1 MINEED
7 MILDIQQEDIQ
18 QEELLSRVAKVE
30 EQLCNFSIPNKTI
43 GSLGEEYTSLK
54 LMLKNWI
61 LLDRNWHSRFGELDV
76 VMMNTEGII
85 VFIEVKTRRS
95 IRFGTPLEAVTE
107 EKRIKTH
114 KAAFNWLENHK
125 MFKHRRIRFDVVSIL
140 ISKNKNIQIHHILG
154 AF

>member
-1 MINEED
+1 MIN
-7 MILDIQQEDIQ
+7 QQNIAAEQ
-18 QEELLSRVAKVE
+18 SQEGLLSRVENVE
-30 EQLCNFSIPNKTI
+30 KQLRDFSTPNKTI
-43 GSLGEEYTSLK
+43 GSLGEEYTSIK

-76 VMMNTEGII
+76 VMMDILGTI

-95 IRFGTPLEAVTE
+95 VRFGTPLEAVTE

-114 KAAFNWLENHK
+114 KAAFKWLEDHK

-140 ISKNKNIQIHHILG
+140 ISKNKNIQIQHILG